1 MDVRNAD
8 ADHGSA
14 VGGFLA
20 GQNVHR
26 DPVIVLPEREREQTR
41 QNLCN
46 TGGRAVVSI
55 ARHRFVIN
63 DE

>member
-14 VGGFLA
+14 VGGLLT

-26 DPVIVLPEREREQTR
+26 NSVIVLPEREREQTR
-41 QNLCN
+41 QNLWN
-46 TGGRAVVSI
+46 TGGQAVVST
-55 ARHRFVIN
+55 ARYRFVIN
-63 DE
+63 DG